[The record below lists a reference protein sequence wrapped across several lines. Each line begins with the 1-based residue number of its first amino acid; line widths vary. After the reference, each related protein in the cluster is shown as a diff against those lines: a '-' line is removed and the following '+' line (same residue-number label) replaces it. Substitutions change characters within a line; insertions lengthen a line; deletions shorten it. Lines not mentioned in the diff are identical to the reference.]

1 MLDSGRRS
9 IGRGDIQYLA
19 FLEARRPRD
28 PRRTESVRGV
38 TVEEVSPRAPVAP
51 EKGETMRRRL
61 WILFGVVVLLAVV
74 VGAPAGAKAPLRAT
88 TEHDFMAG
96 YGIVRGLP
104 DDAQLLGWQGTITGD
119 IEGCIEWWFDLD
131 PGIVPTGQ
139 ASHYF
144 TTTEIREG
152 PCPEGEPGRATGELL
167 LAADGHGTTTAR
179 HMKNSNW
186 RANATVTV
194 AEGEYEAWLGRNVH
208 ESGHFEWDDGVPL
221 RGTSEFRA
229 N

>member
-1 MLDSGRRS
+1 
-9 IGRGDIQYLA
+9 
-19 FLEARRPRD
+19 
-28 PRRTESVRGV
+28 
-38 TVEEVSPRAPVAP
+38 
-51 EKGETMRRRL
+51 MRRRL
-61 WILFGVVVLLAVV
+61 WILFAVVALLAVV
-74 VGAPAGAKAPLRAT
+74 VGAPVSAKTPLQAS

-96 YGIVRGLP
+96 YGFVRGTP

-152 PCPEGEPGRATGELL
+152 PCPEGEPSPARGELL

-186 RANATVTV
+186 RANATITV
-194 AEGEYEAWLGRNVH
+194 AEGEYAAWLGRKVH
-208 ESGHFEWDDGVPL
+208 ESGHFEWDDATPPNPL
-221 RGTSEFRA
+221 KGESEFRA